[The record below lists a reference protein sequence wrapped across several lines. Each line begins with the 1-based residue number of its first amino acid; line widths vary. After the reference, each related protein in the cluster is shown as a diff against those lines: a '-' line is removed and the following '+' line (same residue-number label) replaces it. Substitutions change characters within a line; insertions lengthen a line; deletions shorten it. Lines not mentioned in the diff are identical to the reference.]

1 LTLPLTETSLQQ
13 IGWDDG
19 WAAAFEPHRAAG
31 LVPARVAVQHRG
43 AYDLLAADGEIRA
56 AGSQQLVRDHELPV
70 VGDWV
75 GYDQD
80 GGLIEAVLPRRTSIS
95 RKEVWRAIRE
105 QVLAANM
112 DIAFL
117 VQALPLDFN
126 LRRLERYLAMAWE
139 SGADPVVLLTKT
151 DLVDDVEPF
160 LADVETV
167 TLGACPALA
176 LSSKTGERLDEIRP
190 FFAGNKTAVLL
201 GSSGAGKSTLVNALI
216 GEELLKTAEVREDDQ
231 RGRHTTT
238 RRELI
243 VLPGGGVVLDTPG
256 IRELHLWEADL
267 EQVFSEIDELATH
280 CRFDDCAHDQEP
292 GCAVREALADG
303 RLTPERWEAYL
314 KLQKEQ
320 AALEVRRNVLA
331 RREQVRGY
339 KVRERAMRKK
349 DV

>member
-1 LTLPLTETSLQQ
+1 MTLPATETLLQQ
-13 IGWDDG
+13 IGWDGG

-43 AYDLLAADGEIRA
+43 AYDLIAAGGEIRA
-56 AGSQQLVRDHELPV
+56 AGSQQLVRDRELPV

-75 GYDQD
+75 GYDPV
-80 GGLIEAVLPRRTSIS
+80 GGLVEVVLPRRTSIS
-95 RKEVWRAIRE
+95 RKEVWQAVRE

-160 LADVETV
+160 LAGVETV

-201 GSSGAGKSTLVNALI
+201 GSSGAGKSTLVNALA
-216 GEELLKTAEVREDDQ
+216 GEELLKTAEVRADDQ

-243 VLPGGGVVLDTPG
+243 LLPGGGVVLDTPG
-256 IRELHLWEADL
+256 IRELQLWEADL
-267 EQVFSEIDELATH
+267 EQVFSEIDELAAH

-292 GCAVREALADG
+292 GCAVREALAEG
-303 RLTPERWEAYL
+303 RLTRARFEAYL
-314 KLQKEQ
+314 KLQREQ
-320 AALEVRRNVLA
+320 AALDVRRNALA
-331 RREQVRGY
+331 RREQARDS
-339 KVRERAMRKK
+339 RKRP
-349 DV
+349 

>member
-1 LTLPLTETSLQQ
+1 M
-13 IGWDDG
+13 
-19 WAAAFEPHRAAG
+19 
-31 LVPARVAVQHRG
+31 
-43 AYDLLAADGEIRA
+43 
-56 AGSQQLVRDHELPV
+56 
-70 VGDWV
+70 
-75 GYDQD
+75 
-80 GGLIEAVLPRRTSIS
+80 LPRRTSIA
-95 RKEVWRAIRE
+95 RKEVWQAVRE

-112 DIAFL
+112 DVAFL

-160 LADVETV
+160 LSAVESV
-167 TLGACPALA
+167 TNGACPALA
-176 LSSKTGERLDEIRP
+176 LSSKTGERHDEIRP

-201 GSSGAGKSTLVNALI
+201 GLVGRGEIDALVNALI

-243 VLPGGGVVLDTPG
+243 LLPGGGVVLDTPG
-256 IRELHLWEADL
+256 IRELQLWDADL
-267 EQVFSEIDELATH
+267 EQVFSEIDEIASR

-292 GCAVREALADG
+292 GCAVREALAAG
-303 RLTPERWEAYL
+303 TLTRERWDAYV
-314 KLQKEQ
+314 KLQREQ
-320 AALEVRRNVLA
+320 AALEIRRNALA

-339 KVRERAMRKK
+339 KVRTRAMRKK
-349 DV
+349 DI

>member
-1 LTLPLTETSLQQ
+1 
-13 IGWDDG
+13 
-19 WAAAFEPHRAAG
+19 
-31 LVPARVAVQHRG
+31 
-43 AYDLLAADGEIRA
+43 LLAAGGEIRA
-56 AGSQQLVRDHELPV
+56 AGSQQLVRDNELPV

-75 GYDQD
+75 GYDPG
-80 GGLIEAVLPRRTSIS
+80 GGLVEAVLPRRTSIS
-95 RKEVWRAIRE
+95 RKEVWQAVRE

-112 DIAFL
+112 EIAFL

-151 DLVDDVEPF
+151 DLVEDVAPF

-176 LSSKTGERLDEIRP
+176 LSSKTGERLEEIRP

-201 GSSGAGKSTLVNALI
+201 GSSGAGKSTLVNALA
-216 GEELLKTAEVREDDQ
+216 GEELLKTAEVRDDDQ

-256 IRELHLWEADL
+256 IRELQLWDADL
-267 EQVFSEIDELATH
+267 EQVFSEIDELATQ

-303 RLTPERWEAYL
+303 RLTRERWEAYV
-314 KLQKEQ
+314 KLQREQ
-320 AALEVRRNVLA
+320 AALEVRRNALA

-339 KVRERAMRKK
+339 KIRERAMRKK
-349 DV
+349 ESP